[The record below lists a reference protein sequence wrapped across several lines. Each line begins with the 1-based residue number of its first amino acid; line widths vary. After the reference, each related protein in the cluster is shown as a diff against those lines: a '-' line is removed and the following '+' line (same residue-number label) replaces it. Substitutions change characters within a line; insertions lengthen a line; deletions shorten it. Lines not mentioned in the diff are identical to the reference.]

1 MNEINFNE
9 LKERM
14 LDDEEILKE
23 VLAVFCEEAPG
34 LYSELAQ
41 SVDASDYVQ
50 LSHAAH
56 SLKGVCLNL
65 SADTS
70 QKLAHQLELMG
81 KEYAALNTA
90 PNAAQI
96 EALQNN
102 LNLFNQ
108 HYSAMVQEVKTYL
121 NL

>member
-1 MNEINFNE
+1 MIEINFTE

-34 LYSELAQ
+34 LYTELAQ
-41 SVDASDYVQ
+41 SVEASDYHQ

-65 SADTS
+65 SADST
-70 QKLAHQLELMG
+70 QKLAYQLELMG
-81 KEYAALNTA
+81 KEYAALNSA
-90 PNAAQI
+90 PNPSQI
-96 EALQNN
+96 EALQNC
-102 LNLFNQ
+102 LHLFNQ

-121 NL
+121 NH